1 MWNQTHRK
9 PNLGL
14 ATFVILA
21 VLPLIAAAGFPMLV
35 RAGRPA
41 ASPSAPSK
49 TVMVTIK
56 NYAFD
61 PATVTVHAG
70 DTVEWKNDDS
80 MDHTATDEVDPQKR
94 AFDSGNIQQG
104 KTWTYVA
111 EKKGTYNYFC
121 SIHPFMKGKL
131 IVE

>member
-1 MWNQTHRK
+1 MRNQTHRK

-21 VLPLIAAAGFPMLV
+21 ALPLIAAAGFPMLV
-35 RAGRPA
+35 RAGLPA
-41 ASPSAPSK
+41 ASGSAPSK

-111 EKKGTYNYFC
+111 GKKGTYNYFC

>member
-1 MWNQTHRK
+1 
-9 PNLGL
+9 L
-14 ATFVILA
+14 AA
-21 VLPLIAAAGFPMLV
+21 LPLIAAAGFPMLV
-35 RAGRPA
+35 RAGLPA
-41 ASPSAPSK
+41 TSGSAPSK

-56 NYAFD
+56 NYTFD

-80 MDHTATDEVDPQKR
+80 VDHTATDEVDPQKR
-94 AFDSGNIQQG
+94 AFDSGNIKQG

-111 EKKGTYNYFC
+111 GKKGTYNYFC

>member
-1 MWNQTHRK
+1 MKNQTDRK
-9 PNLGL
+9 PNFAL

-21 VLPLIAAAGFPMLV
+21 ALPLIAAAGFPMLI
-35 RAGRPA
+35 RAGLAGTSGRA
-41 ASPSAPSK
+41 QSK

-80 MDHTATDEVDPQKR
+80 VDHTATDEVDPQKR
-94 AFDSGNIQQG
+94 AFDSGHIQQG
-104 KTWTYVA
+104 KTSNYVA
-111 EKKGTYNYFC
+111 GKKGTYNYLLF
-121 SIHPFMKGKL
+121 ITPFHEG
-131 IVE
+131 